1 MFIGSGTFINIISVF
16 LGTLVGV
23 SVAHR
28 LPNRVREVVMD
39 GLGLVTGMIAVLT
52 TAAITDPT
60 LPESL
65 GKGRPVLIVLA
76 SIVLGGMIGSALNLE
91 LRLESLGDKL
101 KSRFDKGD
109 TDSKFTEGFVAASL
123 LFCIG
128 PMTILGSITD
138 GLGGGN
144 QMLILKSILDFFAAL
159 GFAAALGWGVAAS
172 GLSILVV
179 QGGFTLFGYFLGNFM
194 SDVQI
199 LMLTATGGLLLVGIS
214 LRLLNIKQVPVGNL
228 LPALAISPIL
238 VALLS

>member
-1 MFIGSGTFINIISVF
+1 MFIGSGTVINVISVII
-16 LGTLVGV
+16 GTCVGV
-23 SVAHR
+23 TIAHR
-28 LPNRVREVVMD
+28 LPTRVRDVVMD

-52 TAAITDPT
+52 TAAIVDPSLT
-60 LPESL
+60 ETL

-76 SIVLGGMIGSALNLE
+76 SILLGGITGSAIRLE
-91 LRLESLGDKL
+91 DRLESLGDKL
-101 KSRFDKGD
+101 RARFAQEGES
-109 TDSKFTEGFVAASL
+109 TFTEGFVAASL

-144 QMLILKSILDFFAAL
+144 EMLILKSTLDFFAAL
-159 GFAAALGWGVAAS
+159 AFAAALGWGVAAS
-172 GLSILVV
+172 GISILVV
-179 QGGFTLFGYFLGNFM
+179 QGGLTLFGFFLGNFM

-214 LRLLNIKQVPVGNL
+214 MRLLNIKQIPVGNL
-228 LPALAISPIL
+228 LPALLFAPLL